1 MTNDFL
7 FDTDTD
13 IDISNDIAEM
23 PPELGNNTLENEEER
38 LNEAYDRVSRNGA
51 MPDPAAYGFSETGNE
66 IDDPFSNRMMNDGAN
81 YGYNGD
87 DFSMGYMPPPLP
99 GYDENQTEGEYNEEN
114 EDDDEDLSLLQ
125 MLNSKHV
132 PFPKLI
138 RKIIKPM
145 MFIVTMSILVTTYN
159 RIIEYDLTE
168 ISKLTKKIENCKG
181 ESIIIT
187 NELAKFCK
195 ESEVAERV
203 ETQSLGIHP
212 LKEPAQYF
220 VVAKYNRPDTLK
232 DEKQLFKEHWKQL
245 QKQKQQ
251 NYAK

>member
-7 FDTDTD
+7 FDTD

-23 PPELGNNTLENEEER
+23 PPELGNNTLESEEER

-66 IDDPFSNRMMNDGAN
+66 IDDPFSNHMMYDGAN
-81 YGYNGD
+81 SGYNGD
-87 DFSMGYMPPPLP
+87 DFSMGHMPPPLP
-99 GYDENQTEGEYNEEN
+99 GYDENQTEDGNNEEN
-114 EDDDEDLSLLQ
+114 EDDDEDLTLIQ
-125 MLNSKHV
+125 MLNRKRV
-132 PFPKLI
+132 PFQKLI

-145 MFIVTMSILVTTYN
+145 LFIVITSVLITTYN
-159 RIIEYDLTE
+159 RIIENDLTE

-203 ETQSLGIHP
+203 ESQSLGIHVLQEP
-212 LKEPAQYF
+212 LQFF
-220 VVAKYNRPDTLK
+220 VVNKYVRPDSLK
-232 DEKQLFKEHWKQL
+232 DEKQLFKEHWKLL
-245 QKQKQQ
+245 QKKQQ
-251 NYAK
+251 ANAR